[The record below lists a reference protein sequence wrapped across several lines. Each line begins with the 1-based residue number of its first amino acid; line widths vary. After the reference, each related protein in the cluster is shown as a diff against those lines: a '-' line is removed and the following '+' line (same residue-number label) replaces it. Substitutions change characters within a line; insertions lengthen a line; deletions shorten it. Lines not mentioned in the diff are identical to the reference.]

1 MPAQNTVNPTPEVA
15 PRSASSHRGLKAQL
29 ARHPLI
35 SFFGLA
41 YALSWLAWSPWYLSE
56 SGIGLLHY
64 DGGDI
69 SLYVNVVALIV
80 GPTLSAFVV
89 TRATD
94 GREGV
99 RSLLPRI
106 VLWRVGLRWYL
117 IVLLGIP
124 SVMLVSAI
132 VMPGALASFEASV
145 VPSTLVLYVVA
156 GLFFLFAGGPV
167 FEEIGWRGFALPRL
181 QRLHGPLIGSL
192 ILGTL
197 WALWHLPLFLITKW
211 DTPHGSF
218 LDVALFVV
226 WCVSLTL
233 VFTWVFN
240 NTKGSVL
247 LTILAHGSV
256 NMAGAAAYDLFPTP
270 SVTGSITA
278 FVIGFAVVA
287 VAILALTRG
296 RLGYGERKLS
306 TPR

>member
-1 MPAQNTVNPTPEVA
+1 MPAQNAANRTPETALRPVSL
-15 PRSASSHRGLKAQL
+15 RRGLL
-29 ARHPLI
+29 IRHPLV
-35 SFFGLA
+35 SFFVLA
-41 YALSWLAWSPWYLSE
+41 YALAWLAWSPWYLSQ
-56 SGIGLLHY
+56 SGIGLLPY
-64 DGGDI
+64 DGGDV
-69 SLYVNVVALIV
+69 SLYVNVVALVV

-89 TRATD
+89 TGLTE
-94 GREGV
+94 GREGA
-99 RSLLPRI
+99 RRLLRRT
-106 VLWRVGLRWYL
+106 VLWRVGFRWYL
-117 IVLLGIP
+117 FVLLGIP
-124 SVMLVSAI
+124 AIMLVSAV
-132 VMPGALASFEASV
+132 VMPGALLSFKASA

-197 WALWHLPLFLITKW
+197 WALWHLPLFLIPKW
-211 DTPHGSF
+211 DTPHGSL

-226 WCVSLTL
+226 WCVALTI

-270 SVTGSITA
+270 SVTGSITGFA
-278 FVIGFAVVA
+278 IGFAVVA